1 MQLYN
6 KMNLHPNETI
16 EMKIKTNFQY
26 DLAVKSKKIHK
37 KWDFE
42 KVNQKKIPFLEKSK
56 SRINIET

>member
-37 KWDFE
+37 K
-42 KVNQKKIPFLEKSK
+42 
-56 SRINIET
+56 